1 MGWTR
6 TEALWLIAL
15 IGLIASSSI
24 AALTGLIALLALIV
38 ARTEATLTGLVA
50 LLTLIVAWTEATLA
64 GLVALLTLIIART
77 EAALTGL
84 VALFA
89 LTVVRTIATLLALS
103 VTLIRRVRIHSGT
116 IRTLRTGRLK
126 SCSKSFR
133 TETVMIILECGSF
146 SVVSALCLNTRTLRT
161 SYFTVTGH
169 LSSFCVVLTA
179 ACILFVRQCVI
190 F

>member
-1 MGWTR
+1 MDWTR

-24 AALTGLIALLALIV
+24 AALTRLIALLALIV
-38 ARTEATLTGLVA
+38 ART
-50 LLTLIVAWTEATLA
+50 I
-64 GLVALLTLIIART
+64 
-77 EAALTGL
+77 AALTGL

-89 LTVVRTIATLLALS
+89 LTVVRTIAALLALS
-103 VTLIRRVRIHSGT
+103 VTLIRRVRIRSGT

-161 SYFTVTGH
+161 SYFTITGH

-179 ACILFVRQCVI
+179 ACILFVRQCAI

>member
-24 AALTGLIALLALIV
+24 AALTRLIALLALIV
-38 ARTEATLTGLVA
+38 ARTEA
-50 LLTLIVAWTEATLA
+50 TLIVAWTEATLA

-77 EAALTGL
+77 EATLTGL
-84 VALFA
+84 IALFA
-89 LTVVRTIATLLALS
+89 LTVVRTIAALLALS

-126 SCSKSFR
+126 SCSESFR

-161 SYFTVTGH
+161 SYFTIAGH